1 MQEIEPFYNW
11 LEYYTSEE
19 DEASPFFGKEYNEFE
34 FTNTIYNYFIH
45 PQWDEFGSA
54 TLYLKVLLADYDT
67 GVAIIEFIGEW
78 NDTLYND
85 IMFLKRDVID
95 VFIGNGI
102 NKFIL
107 IGENVLNFHGGDD
120 DYYEEWFDD
129 IGDGWIAAIN
139 FREHVEDE
147 MIRSHIDRYVLLGAP
162 FNNLNWRKYKPQLL
176 ALFVENIMQKKLSS
190 GF

>member
-1 MQEIEPFYNW
+1 MHDIEPFYNW
-11 LEYYTSEE
+11 RHLYISED
-19 DEASPFFGKEYNEFE
+19 DELSPFYGEQHSEIY
-34 FTNTIYNYFIH
+34 FTNRIYNYLIH
-45 PQWDEFGSA
+45 PQWDGFGSE
-54 TLYLKVLLADYDT
+54 TLYVKIIFAEYELGFAVIELL
-67 GVAIIEFIGEW
+67 GEW
-78 NDTLYND
+78 NDALNND
-85 IMFLKRDVID
+85 IMLLKREVIE
-95 VFIGNGI
+95 VMEQKGI
-102 NKFIL
+102 DKFII

-129 IGDGWIAAIN
+129 IEDGWIAAIN

-147 MIRSHIDRYVLLGAP
+147 MIRTHIDRYVLLGAP

>member
-147 MIRSHIDRYVLLGAP
+147 MIRTHIDRYVLLGAP

-176 ALFVENIMQKKLSS
+176 ALFVENIMQKKLST